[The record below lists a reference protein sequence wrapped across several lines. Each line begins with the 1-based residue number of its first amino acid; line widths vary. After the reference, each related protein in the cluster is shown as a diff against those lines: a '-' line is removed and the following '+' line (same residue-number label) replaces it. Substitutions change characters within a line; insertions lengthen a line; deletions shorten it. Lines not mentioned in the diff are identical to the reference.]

1 MKSMNFILVSGL
13 LLTLA
18 SCGGNKGSDNK
29 AQSNPICT
37 GVECLS
43 SVNWKIQLPGKSF
56 PNKTRIDVDGTT
68 VLNECVSKQKYYID
82 RYSDPQMIYL
92 DNYYA
97 PTKDTVKID
106 VYDLGHCDSETKI
119 ISDRINY
126 EINKR
131 EQEIVISL

>member
-1 MKSMNFILVSGL
+1 MNFILVGGL

-18 SCGGNKGSDNK
+18 SCGGNKSSDKK
-29 AQSNPICT
+29 AQSNPICI

-43 SVNWKIQLPGKSF
+43 SVNWRIQLPGKSF
-56 PNKTRIDVDGTT
+56 PNKTRIDVEGTT

-82 RYSDPQMIYL
+82 RYSNPQMIYL

-97 PTKDTVKID
+97 PTTDTVKID

-119 ISDRINY
+119 ISDSLNY

-131 EQEIVISL
+131 DQEIIISL